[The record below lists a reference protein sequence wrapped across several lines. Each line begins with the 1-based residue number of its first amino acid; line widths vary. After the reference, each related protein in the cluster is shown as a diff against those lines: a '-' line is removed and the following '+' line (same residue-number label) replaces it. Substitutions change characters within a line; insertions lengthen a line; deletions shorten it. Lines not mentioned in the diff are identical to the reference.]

1 MEQYCPNCV
10 KQLSPQSKK
19 LGEFSRWFVCPSC
32 GHRER
37 PITDETKEAQKFIA
51 RKSSQTKT
59 LTNLTMTCKKIKKDS
74 EIDNI
79 GFVRFSNGKIVKF
92 IYRPLNKQ

>member
-1 MEQYCPNCV
+1 MEQYCPYCV

-19 LGEFSRWFVCPSC
+19 LGEFSRWFVCPTC

-51 RKSSQTKT
+51 LRKQSNK
-59 LTNLTMTCKKIKKDS
+59 NLNQFNQD
-74 EIDNI
+74 
-79 GFVRFSNGKIVKF
+79 
-92 IYRPLNKQ
+92 